1 MNILTFFSKP
11 SINNFQVNSGNT
23 PLLYPVRVI
32 CAANVTT
39 GISFPDQFLGRAIS
53 LKITN
58 NDSAN
63 PATYD
68 YNLNGQFANLS
79 ASSFA
84 TVDNT
89 IVNYLTVNAGA
100 LGTVLIEAQVIPAT
114 RDQIPIEVEV

>member
-1 MNILTFFSKP
+1 MTFFSKP
-11 SINNFQVNSGNT
+11 INNFQVNSGNT

-32 CAANVTT
+32 CAAGVTT

-58 NDSAN
+58 NDAAN
-63 PATYD
+63 ATAYD
-68 YNLNGQFANLS
+68 YNLNGQFQNLA

-89 IVNYLTVNAGA
+89 IVNYLTINAGA
-100 LGTVLIEAQVIPAT
+100 GGTTLVEAQVIPAT

>member
-11 SINNFQVNSGNT
+11 SVNNFQVNSGNT

-32 CAANVTT
+32 CAAGVTT

-58 NDSAN
+58 NDAAN
-63 PATYD
+63 ATAYD
-68 YNLNGQFANLS
+68 YNLNGQFQNLA

-89 IVNYLTVNAGA
+89 IVNYLTINAGA
-100 LGTVLIEAQVIPAT
+100 GGTTLVEAQVIPAT

>member
-11 SINNFQVNSGNT
+11 SVNNFQVNSGNT

-32 CAANVTT
+32 CAAGVTT

-53 LKITN
+53 LKISN

-63 PATYD
+63 ASSYD
-68 YNLNGQFANLS
+68 YNLNGQFQNLA
-79 ASSFA
+79 ASNFA

-89 IVNYLTVNAGA
+89 IVNYLTVIAGA
-100 LGTVLIEAQVIPAT
+100 AGTTLVEAQVIPAT
-114 RDQIPIEVEV
+114 RNQIPIEVEV

>member
-1 MNILTFFSKP
+1 MAFFSKP
-11 SINNFQVNSGNT
+11 AINNFQVNSGNT